1 MEQIEIQHLT
11 FTYPGA
17 DTPALNDVSLS
28 LAPGSFSVLCGR
40 SGSGKSTLL
49 RQLKPALAPN
59 GKRAGMILYNGTPL
73 SALDGETAAKEIGF
87 LLQNPDRQMVT
98 DKVWHELAFG
108 LENLGLSQQEIH
120 LRVGETAAYF
130 GMESWFYRETSQLS
144 GGQKQLLALASAM
157 ALRPKILLLD
167 EPTAQLDPIHTENFW
182 AALKKINQNLGVTI
196 LLSEHRLEQVL
207 PLCDRLVVMEKG
219 KISFSDWPQ
228 KTVKTLIETGHP
240 MSLAAP
246 DAARICA
253 GLTMGNSLPSEAQE
267 PLYSDGKLP
276 LSIKEGRTFLSDYT
290 AAHPPKEGVPA
301 AQPAASAPVVL
312 SAKNLWFRYEKEGRD
327 ILHGLSLSVEK
338 GSLFAVMGGTGSG
351 KSTLLSLLSG
361 NQKPLSGKI
370 SAQGRVL
377 CLPQDPACLFL
388 KDTVEKDLL
397 SVTAD
402 RKQVKE
408 TAGLC
413 GISHLLSRHP
423 FDLSG
428 GEQQRAA
435 LAKLLLCQP
444 DILLLDE
451 PTKGMDAFFK
461 TELAG
466 IFAQLR
472 TCGMTILMVS
482 HDVNFCAEHAS
493 GCAFLF
499 GGELTAFADTQSFFA
514 GNNYYTT
521 DARRISSGILPR
533 CITAKEVLACFQK
546 EIPGPLHSNS
556 LENSASHNGE
566 TLSPAEKAGS
576 EKTATWQDITQNSA
590 STNGET
596 LPPAEKTR
604 TKKTSTWQD
613 ATQNSASTNGEAL
626 SPVEKAGSEKT
637 PTWQDPTQNSVPTNG
652 ETLPPA
658 EKART
663 KKTATWQD
671 ATQNSAS
678 TNGETLPPAE
688 KAGNIEPPP
697 QQDADDPPSPERKHS
712 KNFYTLLSCLF
723 LLVSV
728 PLILWTGIRYFDD
741 RRYYFI
747 SLCILGCALAA
758 SAIDFEGRRP
768 RARELVLIAVMT
780 GTAVLSRSALYMV
793 PQFKPMTAMVIIAG
807 ISMGSRYG
815 FATGALAAF
824 ISNFFFG
831 QGPWTPWQMFAYG
844 IIGFTAGLLP
854 ETLKKCGSKAAVLL
868 LSLFGFLA
876 TLIFYGG
883 IMNPASIL
891 MTQADASFGVLLA
904 SYLPGLPFD
913 LMHGVSTAVFLL
925 LLAKPIRKKVERIQ
939 QKYGLLLH

>member
-59 GKRAGMILYNGTPL
+59 GKRVGMILYNGTPL

-207 PLCDRLVVMEKG
+207 PLCDRLVVMEEG

-290 AAHPPKEGVPA
+290 AVHPPKEGVPA

-377 CLPQDPACLFL
+377 LLPQDPACLFL

-435 LAKLLLCQP
+435 LAKLLLCRP

-466 IFAQLR
+466 IFTQLR
-472 TCGMTILMVS
+472 SCGMTILMVS

-499 GGELTAFADTQSFFA
+499 GGELTAFADTRSFFA

-546 EIPGPLHSNS
+546 EIPGPLHPNS
-556 LENSASHNGE
+556 PENSASHNGKALSPAE
-566 TLSPAEKAGS
+566 KSGSEKTPTWQDPTQNSASHNGEALSPAEKARTK
-576 EKTATWQDITQNSA
+576 KTATWQDIMQNSV
-590 STNGET
+590 SPIGET
-596 LPPAEKTR
+596 LSPA
-604 TKKTSTWQD
+604 
-613 ATQNSASTNGEAL
+613 
-626 SPVEKAGSEKT
+626 EKAGSEKT
-637 PTWQDPTQNSVPTNG
+637 PTWQDPTQNFASPIG
-652 ETLPPA
+652 EAL
-658 EKART
+658 
-663 KKTATWQD
+663 
-671 ATQNSAS
+671 S
-678 TNGETLPPAE
+678 PAE
-688 KAGNIEPPP
+688 KAGNIAPPP
-697 QQDADDPPSPERKHS
+697 QQDADDPPFPERKHS

-876 TLIFYGG
+876 TLVFYGG

>member
-370 SAQGRVL
+370 SAQGKVL
-377 CLPQDPACLFL
+377 RLPQDPACLFL

-435 LAKLLLCQP
+435 LAKLLLCRP

-472 TCGMTILMVS
+472 SCGMTILMVS

-499 GGELTAFADTQSFFA
+499 GGELTAFADTRSFFA

-533 CITAKEVLACFQK
+533 CITAKEVLSCFQK
-546 EIPGPLHSNS
+546 EIPGSLHPNS
-556 LENSASHNGE
+556 LENSVSPIGE

-576 EKTATWQDITQNSA
+576 EKTSTWQNPTQNSA
-590 STNGET
+590 TI
-596 LPPAEKTR
+596 
-604 TKKTSTWQD
+604 
-613 ATQNSASTNGEAL
+613 
-626 SPVEKAGSEKT
+626 
-637 PTWQDPTQNSVPTNG
+637 
-652 ETLPPA
+652 
-658 EKART
+658 
-663 KKTATWQD
+663 
-671 ATQNSAS
+671 
-678 TNGETLPPAE
+678 NGETLPPAE
-688 KAGNIEPPP
+688 KAGNIAPPP
-697 QQDADDPPSPERKHS
+697 QQDADAPPSPERKHS

-854 ETLKKCGSKAAVLL
+854 ETLKKCSSKAAVLL

-876 TLIFYGG
+876 TLVFYGG

>member
-59 GKRAGMILYNGTPL
+59 GKKAGMILYNGTPL

-130 GMESWFYRETSQLS
+130 GMESWFYQETSQLS

-182 AALKKINQNLGVTI
+182 ATLKKINQNLGVTI

-377 CLPQDPACLFL
+377 RLPQDPACLFL

-435 LAKLLLCQP
+435 LAKLLLCRP

-472 TCGMTILMVS
+472 SCGMTILMVS

-499 GGELTAFADTQSFFA
+499 GGELTAFADTRSFFA

-546 EIPGPLHSNS
+546 EIPGPLHPNS
-556 LENSASHNGE
+556 PENSASHNGKA
-566 TLSPAEKAGS
+566 LSPAEKARTK
-576 EKTATWQDITQNSA
+576 KTATWQDITQNSA
-590 STNGET
+590 STNRET
-596 LPPAEKTR
+596 LSPA
-604 TKKTSTWQD
+604 
-613 ATQNSASTNGEAL
+613 
-626 SPVEKAGSEKT
+626 EKAGSE
-637 PTWQDPTQNSVPTNG
+637 
-652 ETLPPA
+652 
-658 EKART
+658 
-663 KKTATWQD
+663 KTATWQD

-678 TNGETLPPAE
+678 TNGETLFPAEKARTKKPATWQDPTQNSASPIGEALSPAE
-688 KAGNIEPPP
+688 KAGNIAPPP
-697 QQDADDPPSPERKHS
+697 QQDADDPPFPERKHS

-876 TLIFYGG
+876 TLVFYGG

>member
-276 LSIKEGRTFLSDYT
+276 LSIKEGRIFLSDYT
-290 AAHPPKEGVPA
+290 AVHPPKEGGPA

-370 SAQGRVL
+370 SAQGKVL
-377 CLPQDPACLFL
+377 RLPQDPACLFL

-397 SVTAD
+397 SVTSD
-402 RKQVKE
+402 KKQVKE

-435 LAKLLLCQP
+435 LAKLLLCRP

-472 TCGMTILMVS
+472 SCGMTILMVS

-499 GGELTAFADTQSFFA
+499 GGELTAFADTRSFFA

-556 LENSASHNGE
+556 LENSASTNGE
-566 TLSPAEKAGS
+566 TLSPAEKAG
-576 EKTATWQDITQNSA
+576 
-590 STNGET
+590 
-596 LPPAEKTR
+596 
-604 TKKTSTWQD
+604 
-613 ATQNSASTNGEAL
+613 
-626 SPVEKAGSEKT
+626 
-637 PTWQDPTQNSVPTNG
+637 
-652 ETLPPA
+652 
-658 EKART
+658 
-663 KKTATWQD
+663 
-671 ATQNSAS
+671 
-678 TNGETLPPAE
+678 
-688 KAGNIEPPP
+688 NIETPP
-697 QQDADDPPSPERKHS
+697 QQDADAPPSPERKHS

-876 TLIFYGG
+876 TLVFYGG

>member
-182 AALKKINQNLGVTI
+182 VALKKINQNLGVTI

-207 PLCDRLVVMEKG
+207 PLCDRLVVMEEG

-253 GLTMGNSLPSEAQE
+253 GLTMGNSLPSKAQE

-290 AAHPPKEGVPA
+290 AVHPPKEGVPA

-377 CLPQDPACLFL
+377 LLPQDPACLFL

-435 LAKLLLCQP
+435 LAKLLLCRP

-466 IFAQLR
+466 IFTQLR
-472 TCGMTILMVS
+472 SCGMTILMVS

-499 GGELTAFADTQSFFA
+499 GGELTAFADTRSFFA

-546 EIPGPLHSNS
+546 EIPGPLHPNS
-556 LENSASHNGE
+556 PENSASHNGE

-590 STNGET
+590 SH
-596 LPPAEKTR
+596 
-604 TKKTSTWQD
+604 
-613 ATQNSASTNGEAL
+613 NGEAL
-626 SPVEKAGSEKT
+626 SPAEKARTKKTATWQDIMQNSVSPIGETLSPAEKAGSEKT
-637 PTWQDPTQNSVPTNG
+637 PTWQDPTQNFASPIG
-652 ETLPPA
+652 EAL
-658 EKART
+658 
-663 KKTATWQD
+663 
-671 ATQNSAS
+671 S
-678 TNGETLPPAE
+678 PAE
-688 KAGNIEPPP
+688 KAGNIAPPP
-697 QQDADDPPSPERKHS
+697 QQDADDPPFPERKHS

-876 TLIFYGG
+876 TLVFYGG

>member
-59 GKRAGMILYNGTPL
+59 GKRVGMILYNGTPL

-207 PLCDRLVVMEKG
+207 PLCDRLVVMEEG

-290 AAHPPKEGVPA
+290 AVHPPKEGVPA

-377 CLPQDPACLFL
+377 LLPQDPACLFL

-435 LAKLLLCQP
+435 LAKLLLCRP

-466 IFAQLR
+466 IFTQLR
-472 TCGMTILMVS
+472 SCGMTILMVS

-499 GGELTAFADTQSFFA
+499 GGELTAFADTRSFFA

-533 CITAKEVLACFQK
+533 CITVKEVLACFQK
-546 EIPGPLHSNS
+546 EIPGPLHPNS
-556 LENSASHNGE
+556 PENSASHNGKA
-566 TLSPAEKAGS
+566 LSPA
-576 EKTATWQDITQNSA
+576 
-590 STNGET
+590 
-596 LPPAEKTR
+596 
-604 TKKTSTWQD
+604 
-613 ATQNSASTNGEAL
+613 
-626 SPVEKAGSEKT
+626 EKAGSEKT
-637 PTWQDPTQNSVPTNG
+637 PTWQDPTQNSASPIG
-652 ETLPPA
+652 EAL
-658 EKART
+658 
-663 KKTATWQD
+663 
-671 ATQNSAS
+671 S
-678 TNGETLPPAE
+678 PAE
-688 KAGNIEPPP
+688 KAGNIAPPP

-876 TLIFYGG
+876 TLVFYGG

>member
-377 CLPQDPACLFL
+377 RLPQDPACLFL

-397 SVTAD
+397 SVTSD
-402 RKQVKE
+402 KKQVKE

-435 LAKLLLCQP
+435 LAKLLLCRP

-472 TCGMTILMVS
+472 SCGMTILMVS

-499 GGELTAFADTQSFFA
+499 GGELTAFADTRSFFA

-613 ATQNSASTNGEAL
+613 ITQNSAS
-626 SPVEKAGSEKT
+626 PI
-637 PTWQDPTQNSVPTNG
+637 G
-652 ETLPPA
+652 ETL
-658 EKART
+658 
-663 KKTATWQD
+663 
-671 ATQNSAS
+671 S
-678 TNGETLPPAE
+678 PAE
-688 KAGNIEPPP
+688 KAGNIETPP
-697 QQDADDPPSPERKHS
+697 QQDADAPPSPERKHS

-868 LSLFGFLA
+868 LSLFGFFA
-876 TLIFYGG
+876 TLVFYGG

-891 MTQADASFGVLLA
+891 MTQADANFGVLLA

>member
-207 PLCDRLVVMEKG
+207 PLCDRLVVMEEG

-290 AAHPPKEGVPA
+290 AVHPPKEGVPA

-377 CLPQDPACLFL
+377 RLPQDPACLFL
-388 KDTVEKDLL
+388 KDTVERDLL

-435 LAKLLLCQP
+435 LAKLLLCRP

-472 TCGMTILMVS
+472 SCGMTILMVS

-499 GGELTAFADTQSFFA
+499 GGELTAFADTRSFFA

-546 EIPGPLHSNS
+546 EIPGPLHPNS
-556 LENSASHNGE
+556 PENSASHNGE

-576 EKTATWQDITQNSA
+576 EKTATWQDITQNSV
-590 STNGET
+590 SPIGET
-596 LPPAEKTR
+596 L
-604 TKKTSTWQD
+604 S
-613 ATQNSASTNGEAL
+613 
-626 SPVEKAGSEKT
+626 
-637 PTWQDPTQNSVPTNG
+637 
-652 ETLPPA
+652 PA

-663 KKTATWQD
+663 KKTATWQNP
-671 ATQNSAS
+671 TQNSAS

-688 KAGNIEPPP
+688 KAGNIAPPP
-697 QQDADDPPSPERKHS
+697 QQDADDPPFPERKHS

-876 TLIFYGG
+876 TLVFYGG

>member
-59 GKRAGMILYNGTPL
+59 GKRVGMILYNGTPL

-207 PLCDRLVVMEKG
+207 PLCDRLVVMEEG

-290 AAHPPKEGVPA
+290 AVHPPKEGVPA

-377 CLPQDPACLFL
+377 RLPQDPACLFL

-397 SVTAD
+397 SVTSD

-435 LAKLLLCQP
+435 LAKLLLCRP

-472 TCGMTILMVS
+472 SCGMTILMVS

-499 GGELTAFADTQSFFA
+499 GGELTAFADTRSFFA

-546 EIPGPLHSNS
+546 EIPGPLHPNS
-556 LENSASHNGE
+556 PENSASHNGE

-576 EKTATWQDITQNSA
+576 EKTATWQDPTQNSA
-590 STNGET
+590 SH
-596 LPPAEKTR
+596 
-604 TKKTSTWQD
+604 
-613 ATQNSASTNGEAL
+613 NGEAL
-626 SPVEKAGSEKT
+626 S
-637 PTWQDPTQNSVPTNG
+637 
-652 ETLPPA
+652 PA

-671 ATQNSAS
+671 ITQNSAS
-678 TNGETLPPAE
+678 TNGETLPSAE
-688 KAGNIEPPP
+688 KAGNIAPPP
-697 QQDADDPPSPERKHS
+697 QQDADAPPFPERKHS

-844 IIGFTAGLLP
+844 IICFTAGLLP

-876 TLIFYGG
+876 TLVFYGG

>member
-370 SAQGRVL
+370 SAQGKVL
-377 CLPQDPACLFL
+377 RLPQDPACLFL

-435 LAKLLLCQP
+435 LAKLLLCRP

-472 TCGMTILMVS
+472 SCGMTILMVS

-499 GGELTAFADTQSFFA
+499 GGELTAFADTRSFFA

-533 CITAKEVLACFQK
+533 CITAKEVLSCFQK
-546 EIPGPLHSNS
+546 EIPGSLHPNS
-556 LENSASHNGE
+556 LENSVSPIGETLSPAEKAGSEKTSTWQNPTQNSATINGE
-566 TLSPAEKAGS
+566 TLPPAEKAGS

-590 STNGET
+590 TI
-596 LPPAEKTR
+596 
-604 TKKTSTWQD
+604 
-613 ATQNSASTNGEAL
+613 
-626 SPVEKAGSEKT
+626 
-637 PTWQDPTQNSVPTNG
+637 
-652 ETLPPA
+652 
-658 EKART
+658 
-663 KKTATWQD
+663 
-671 ATQNSAS
+671 
-678 TNGETLPPAE
+678 NGETLPPAE
-688 KAGNIEPPP
+688 KAGNIAPPP
-697 QQDADDPPSPERKHS
+697 QQDADAPPSPERKHS

-854 ETLKKCGSKAAVLL
+854 ETLKKCSSKAAVLL

-876 TLIFYGG
+876 TLVFYGG

>member
-130 GMESWFYRETSQLS
+130 GMESWFYQETSQLS

-435 LAKLLLCQP
+435 LAKLLLCRP

-472 TCGMTILMVS
+472 SCGMTILMVS

-546 EIPGPLHSNS
+546 EIPGSLHPNS

-566 TLSPAEKAGS
+566 TLSPAEKTGS
-576 EKTATWQDITQNSA
+576 EKTSTWQDPTQNSA

-596 LPPAEKTR
+596 L
-604 TKKTSTWQD
+604 S
-613 ATQNSASTNGEAL
+613 
-626 SPVEKAGSEKT
+626 
-637 PTWQDPTQNSVPTNG
+637 
-652 ETLPPA
+652 PA

>member
-290 AAHPPKEGVPA
+290 AVHPPKEGVLA

-377 CLPQDPACLFL
+377 RLPQDPACLFL

-435 LAKLLLCQP
+435 LAKLLLCRP

-472 TCGMTILMVS
+472 SCGMTILMVS

-499 GGELTAFADTQSFFA
+499 GGELTAFADTRSFFA

-546 EIPGPLHSNS
+546 EIPGPLHPNS
-556 LENSASHNGE
+556 PENSASHNGE

-576 EKTATWQDITQNSA
+576 EKTATWQDITQNSV
-590 STNGET
+590 SPIGET
-596 LPPAEKTR
+596 L
-604 TKKTSTWQD
+604 S
-613 ATQNSASTNGEAL
+613 
-626 SPVEKAGSEKT
+626 
-637 PTWQDPTQNSVPTNG
+637 
-652 ETLPPA
+652 PA

-671 ATQNSAS
+671 PTQNFAS
-678 TNGETLPPAE
+678 PIGEALSPAE
-688 KAGNIEPPP
+688 KAGNIAPPP
-697 QQDADDPPSPERKHS
+697 QQDADDPPFPERKHS

-876 TLIFYGG
+876 TLVFYGG

>member
-182 AALKKINQNLGVTI
+182 VALKKINQNLGVTI

-207 PLCDRLVVMEKG
+207 PLCDRLVVMEEG

-253 GLTMGNSLPSEAQE
+253 GLTMGNSLPSKAQE

-435 LAKLLLCQP
+435 LAKLLLCRP

-472 TCGMTILMVS
+472 SCGMTILMVS

-546 EIPGPLHSNS
+546 EIPGSLHPNS

-566 TLSPAEKAGS
+566 TLSPAEKTGS
-576 EKTATWQDITQNSA
+576 EKTSTWQDPTQNSA

-596 LPPAEKTR
+596 LSPAEKAR
-604 TKKTSTWQD
+604 TKKTATWQD
-613 ATQNSASTNGEAL
+613 ATQNSVSPIGETL
-626 SPVEKAGSEKT
+626 SPAEKAGSE
-637 PTWQDPTQNSVPTNG
+637 
-652 ETLPPA
+652 
-658 EKART
+658 
-663 KKTATWQD
+663 KTATWQD

>member
-11 FTYPGA
+11 FTYPGT
-17 DTPALNDVSLS
+17 DTPALNNVSLS

-207 PLCDRLVVMEKG
+207 PLCDRLVVMEEG
-219 KISFSDWPQ
+219 KISFCGQPQ

-290 AAHPPKEGVPA
+290 AVHPPKEGGPA
-301 AQPAASAPVVL
+301 AQPTASAPVIL

-377 CLPQDPACLFL
+377 RLPQDPACLFL

-472 TCGMTILMVS
+472 SCGMTILMVS

-499 GGELTAFADTQSFFA
+499 GGELTAFADTRSFFA

-521 DARRISSGILPR
+521 DARRISSGILPW

-546 EIPGPLHSNS
+546 EIPGPLHPNS
-556 LENSASHNGE
+556 PENSASHNE
-566 TLSPAEKAGS
+566 KTLSPAEKAGS
-576 EKTATWQDITQNSA
+576 EKTATWQD
-590 STNGET
+590 
-596 LPPAEKTR
+596 
-604 TKKTSTWQD
+604 
-613 ATQNSASTNGEAL
+613 ATQNSAFPIGEAL
-626 SPVEKAGSEKT
+626 S
-637 PTWQDPTQNSVPTNG
+637 
-652 ETLPPA
+652 
-658 EKART
+658 
-663 KKTATWQD
+663 
-671 ATQNSAS
+671 
-678 TNGETLPPAE
+678 PAE

-747 SLCILGCALAA
+747 SLCILGCALAS

-844 IIGFTAGLLP
+844 IIGFSAGLLP

-876 TLIFYGG
+876 TLVFYGG

-891 MTQADASFGVLLA
+891 MTQAEASFGVLLA